1 VQKLGEPFR
10 EMPEAKRK
18 TGDPG
23 VVIRETF
30 FPEGSIIWQNY
41 SKQRFKYCEIR
52 FIYEPQKRN
61 YKVDS
66 DKNIVYNLYIQG
78 VKGQF

>member
-1 VQKLGEPFR
+1 
-10 EMPEAKRK
+10 MPEAKRK

-41 SKQRFKYCEIR
+41 SKNALNIARYGSFMNRKKEIIKLTLIR
-52 FIYEPQKRN
+52 IFENFAK
-61 YKVDS
+61 K
-66 DKNIVYNLYIQG
+66 LH
-78 VKGQF
+78 

>member
-1 VQKLGEPFR
+1 
-10 EMPEAKRK
+10 MPEAKRK

-23 VVIRETF
+23 VVIRKTF

-41 SKQRFKYCEIR
+41 SKQHFKYCEIR